1 MVTVRLPIPP
11 TAPAGIEIDPTVI
24 LAILRVIGVPSTV
37 GPAGRLGLAGLAV
50 APVVRESKTRMG
62 EESRL
67 IDPPMPTDPGSES
80 LKLGAARAMAYQ
92 TGGLTAVQT

>member
-1 MVTVRLPIPP
+1 MVTVTLPITP
-11 TAPAGIEIDPTVI
+11 TAPAGIEIDPTAM

-37 GPAGRLGLAGLAV
+37 GPAGRDGLAGLGV
-50 APVVRESKTRMG
+50 PVVRESKTRMG

-67 IDPPMPTDPGSES
+67 IEPPTPTDPGSES